1 MLNRNENQVK
11 NKYNSIMKTIQEARK
26 SADKLGSTNSSSKM
40 LTEQVFEPDPN
51 TNYEFGFANLLTKEV
66 YVCDKD

>member
-1 MLNRNENQVK
+1 
-11 NKYNSIMKTIQEARK
+11 MKTIQEARK
-26 SADKLGSTNSSSKM
+26 SADKPGSTNSSRKM

-66 YVCDKD
+66 YVCNKD

>member
-1 MLNRNENQVK
+1 
-11 NKYNSIMKTIQEARK
+11 MKTIKEARK
-26 SADKLGSTNSSSKM
+26 SGDKLGSTNSSSKM
-40 LTEQVFEPDPN
+40 LTEQVFEPDSN